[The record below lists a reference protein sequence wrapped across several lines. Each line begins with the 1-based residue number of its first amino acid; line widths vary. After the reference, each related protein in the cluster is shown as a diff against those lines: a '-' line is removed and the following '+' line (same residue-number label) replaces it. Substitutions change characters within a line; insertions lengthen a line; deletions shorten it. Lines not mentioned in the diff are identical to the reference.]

1 VVCGR
6 EFHGSGIAWTQWQ
19 GEPTRDLNGGSELR
33 GTDTGSTKNSER
45 IQEALMSKKVADVLW
60 EMLAKAGVKRCYGI
74 VGDALNPVVDALR
87 RNGAIE
93 FVPVRHEEYG
103 VFAAVA
109 EAYFTGN
116 PVAVCGTAGPGVVHL
131 FNGLMD
137 ARKEAAPII
146 AIAGD
151 VESSIIDTS
160 TLEELNPYK
169 FFEAASL
176 YTARLVNPEQA
187 RAVINTAI
195 LTAVLEK
202 GPTVLSIPG
211 DVAAADAPDQ
221 PTDFTI
227 AAPAILR
234 PSDTDL
240 DKLVRMIDEAKTVAI
255 FGGDGCREGRDEVV
269 ELACKLKAPVGYAFR
284 GKQWLEHD
292 NPNAVGMTGLIG
304 YGGAYNALHEADLLL
319 MLGTDFPFSEF
330 LPGASVKKVQ
340 IDKNPKH
347 IGRRTALDLGLVGDI
362 KSTVSALLP
371 AVSEKTDGEFLAR
384 QIAHTESFHKQLQ
397 HYVQKGPAIKPI
409 RPEFLAATLSELA
422 SDDAMFFADTGT
434 ACIWLARH
442 IYGGKNRR
450 LFGSFSWAS
459 MANAAP
465 NAFGCALAYPGRQ
478 CIALC
483 GDGGFT
489 MLGMGD
495 LLTQIERRTPVVQV
509 ILNNEKY
516 DFVHIEQQEAGF
528 IPSGVEFKNPNF
540 AKVAEAMGAKGI
552 RIEEPEDV
560 REGLAEALAY
570 KDGPVVVDAVV
581 DPFALAMPS
590 HSPFHTVKGFTLSF
604 AKQVLSGRIDTV
616 IKEIERNVGI
626 V

>member
-1 VVCGR
+1 
-6 EFHGSGIAWTQWQ
+6 
-19 GEPTRDLNGGSELR
+19 
-33 GTDTGSTKNSER
+33 
-45 IQEALMSKKVADVLW
+45 MSKKVADVLW

-74 VGDALNPVVDALR
+74 VGDALNPIVDALR

-93 FVPVRHEEYG
+93 FVAVRHEEYG

-116 PVAVCGTAGPGVVHL
+116 PVVVCGTSGPGVVHL

-137 ARKEAAPII
+137 ARKEGAAII
-146 AIAGD
+146 AVAGD

-160 TLEELNPYK
+160 ALEELNPYT
-169 FFEAASL
+169 FFAAASL

-187 RAVINTAI
+187 RAVISTAI

-202 GPTVLSIPG
+202 GPTVLAIPG
-211 DVAAADAPDQ
+211 DVASADAPDQ
-221 PTDFTI
+221 PTDFNI
-227 AAPAILR
+227 ADPAVLR

-240 DKLVRMIDEAKTVAI
+240 EKLVRMIDEAKTVAI

-304 YGGAYNALHEADLLL
+304 YGGAYNAIHEADLLL

-371 AVSEKTDGEFLAR
+371 AVCEKTDGEFLAK
-384 QIAHTESFHKQLQ
+384 QIAQTESFHKQLQ
-397 HYVQKGPAIKPI
+397 YYVEKGPGIKPI

-442 IYGGKNRR
+442 VKGGAKRR

-459 MANAAP
+459 MACAAP
-465 NAFGCALAYPGRQ
+465 NAFGAQLAYPGRQ
-478 CIALC
+478 TIAIC

-489 MLGMGD
+489 MLGLGD
-495 LLTQIERRTPVVQV
+495 LLTQVERKAPVVQI
-509 ILNNEKY
+509 ILNNESL
-516 DFVHIEQQEAGF
+516 DFVNIEQQEAGYVPF
-528 IPSGVEFKNPNF
+528 GVGFKNPNF
-540 AKVAEAMGAKGI
+540 AKVAESMGAKGI
-552 RIEEPEDV
+552 RIEEPGDV
-560 REGLAEALAY
+560 RDGLAEALAH
-570 KDGPVVVDAVV
+570 KSGPVVVDAVV
-581 DPFALAMPS
+581 DPLALALPS
-590 HSPFHTVKGFTLSF
+590 HVPFHTMKGFTLSM
-604 AKQVLSGRIDTV
+604 ARQVWNGKMDDV
-616 IKEIERNVGI
+616 IKTIEHNVRL

>member
-1 VVCGR
+1 
-6 EFHGSGIAWTQWQ
+6 
-19 GEPTRDLNGGSELR
+19 
-33 GTDTGSTKNSER
+33 
-45 IQEALMSKKVADVLW
+45 
-60 EMLAKAGVKRCYGI
+60 
-74 VGDALNPVVDALR
+74 
-87 RNGAIE
+87 
-93 FVPVRHEEYG
+93 
-103 VFAAVA
+103 
-109 EAYFTGN
+109 
-116 PVAVCGTAGPGVVHL
+116 
-131 FNGLMD
+131 
-137 ARKEAAPII
+137 
-146 AIAGD
+146 
-151 VESSIIDTS
+151 
-160 TLEELNPYK
+160 
-169 FFEAASL
+169 
-176 YTARLVNPEQA
+176 
-187 RAVINTAI
+187 
-195 LTAVLEK
+195 
-202 GPTVLSIPG
+202 
-211 DVAAADAPDQ
+211 
-221 PTDFTI
+221 
-227 AAPAILR
+227 
-234 PSDTDL
+234 
-240 DKLVRMIDEAKTVAI
+240 MIDEAKTVAI

-269 ELACKLKAPVGYAFR
+269 ELARKLKAPVGYAFR

-304 YGGAYNALHEADLLL
+304 YGGAYNAIHEADLLL

-371 AVSEKTDGEFLAR
+371 AVREKTDGEFLAK
-384 QIAHTESFHKQLQ
+384 QIAHTESFHKLLQ
-397 HYVQKGPAIKPI
+397 HYVEKGPGIKPI

-509 ILNNEKY
+509 ILNNEKF

-528 IPSGVEFKNPNF
+528 IPFGVEFKNPNF

-552 RIEEPEDV
+552 RIEEPGDV

-581 DPFALAMPS
+581 DPLALAMPS

-604 AKQVLSGRIDTV
+604 AKQVLSGRLDTV
-616 IKEIERNVGI
+616 IKEMERNVGI

>member
-1 VVCGR
+1 
-6 EFHGSGIAWTQWQ
+6 
-19 GEPTRDLNGGSELR
+19 
-33 GTDTGSTKNSER
+33 
-45 IQEALMSKKVADVLW
+45 MSRTVADLLW
-60 EMLAKAGVKRCYGI
+60 EMLANAGVKRCYGI

-87 RNGAIE
+87 RNGKIE
-93 FVPVRHEEYG
+93 FIPVRHEEYG
-103 VFAAVA
+103 ALAAVA

-116 PVAVCGTAGPGVVHL
+116 PVAVCGTCGPGVTHL

-137 ARKEAAPII
+137 ARKEGAPVI

-160 TLEELNPYK
+160 TIEELNPYK
-169 FFEAASL
+169 FFEAAAL
-176 YTARLVNPEQA
+176 YIARLVNPGQA
-187 RAVINTAI
+187 RAVITTAI

-211 DVAAADAPDQ
+211 DVASATVPEQSAE
-221 PTDFTI
+221 FNI
-227 AAPAILR
+227 AAPAVLR
-234 PSDTDL
+234 PSNTDL
-240 DKLVRMIDEAKTVAI
+240 DRLVRMIDEAKTVAI
-255 FGGDGCREGRDEVV
+255 FGGDGCREGRDEVI
-269 ELACKLKAPVGYAFR
+269 ELALKLKAPVGYALR
-284 GKQWLEHD
+284 GKQWLEHE
-292 NPNAVGMTGLIG
+292 NPNAVGMTGLLG
-304 YGGAYNALHEADLLL
+304 YGGAYNAIHEAELLL

-330 LPGASVKKVQ
+330 LPGSSVKKVQ

-347 IGRRTALDLGLVGDI
+347 IGRRTTVDLGLVGDI
-362 KSTVSALLP
+362 KSTVTALLQ
-371 AVSEKTDGEFLAR
+371 AVREKTDTAFLDR
-384 QIAHTESFHKQLQ
+384 QTKRTKSFHQLLQ
-397 HYVQKGPAIKPI
+397 HYVRKGPEIKPI

-442 IYGGKNRR
+442 INGGRNRR

-495 LLTQIERRTPVVQV
+495 LLTQIERKTPVVQV
-509 ILNNEKY
+509 ILNNEKF
-516 DFVHIEQQEAGF
+516 DFVHIEQQEAGIVPF
-528 IPSGVEFKNPNF
+528 GVEFKNPNF

-552 RIEEPEDV
+552 RIEEPGHV
-560 REGLAEALAY
+560 REGIAEALAY
-570 KDGPVVVDAVV
+570 KSGPVVVDAVV
-581 DPFALAMPS
+581 DPLALAMPS
-590 HSPFHTVKGFTLSF
+590 HAPFRTAKGFTLSF
-604 AKQVLSGRIDTV
+604 AKQVLSGRLDSV
-616 IKEIERNVGI
+616 IETIERNVGI

>member
-1 VVCGR
+1 
-6 EFHGSGIAWTQWQ
+6 
-19 GEPTRDLNGGSELR
+19 
-33 GTDTGSTKNSER
+33 
-45 IQEALMSKKVADVLW
+45 MSRTVADLLW
-60 EMLAKAGVKRCYGI
+60 EMLANAGVKRCYGI

-87 RNGAIE
+87 RNGKIE
-93 FVPVRHEEYG
+93 FIPVRHEEYG
-103 VFAAVA
+103 ALAAVA

-116 PVAVCGTAGPGVVHL
+116 PVAVCGTCGPGVTHL

-137 ARKEAAPII
+137 ARKEGAPVI

-160 TLEELNPYK
+160 TIEELNPYK
-169 FFEAASL
+169 FFEAAAL
-176 YTARLVNPEQA
+176 YIARLVNPGQA
-187 RAVINTAI
+187 RAVITTAI

-211 DVAAADAPDQ
+211 DVASATVPEQSAE
-221 PTDFTI
+221 FNI
-227 AAPAILR
+227 AAPAVLR
-234 PSDTDL
+234 PSNTDL
-240 DKLVRMIDEAKTVAI
+240 DRLVRMIDEAKTVAI
-255 FGGDGCREGRDEVV
+255 FGGDGCREGRDEVI
-269 ELACKLKAPVGYAFR
+269 ELALKLKAPVGYALR
-284 GKQWLEHD
+284 GKQWLEHE
-292 NPNAVGMTGLIG
+292 NPNAVGMTGLLG
-304 YGGAYNALHEADLLL
+304 YGGAYNAIHEAELLL

-330 LPGASVKKVQ
+330 LPGSSVKKVQ

-347 IGRRTALDLGLVGDI
+347 IGRRTTVDLGLVGDI
-362 KSTVSALLP
+362 KSTVTALLQ
-371 AVSEKTDGEFLAR
+371 AVREKTDTAFLDR
-384 QIAHTESFHKQLQ
+384 QTERTKSFHQLLQ
-397 HYVQKGPAIKPI
+397 HYVRKGPEIKPI

-442 IYGGKNRR
+442 INGGRNRR

-495 LLTQIERRTPVVQV
+495 LLTQIERKTPVVQV
-509 ILNNEKY
+509 ILNNEKF
-516 DFVHIEQQEAGF
+516 DFVHIEQQEAGIVPF
-528 IPSGVEFKNPNF
+528 GVEFKNPNF

-552 RIEEPEDV
+552 RIEEPGHV
-560 REGLAEALAY
+560 REGIAEALAY
-570 KDGPVVVDAVV
+570 KSGPVVVDAVV
-581 DPFALAMPS
+581 DPLALAMPS
-590 HSPFHTVKGFTLSF
+590 HAPFRTAKGFTLSF
-604 AKQVLSGRIDTV
+604 AKQVLSGRLDSV
-616 IKEIERNVGI
+616 IETIERNVGI

>member
-1 VVCGR
+1 
-6 EFHGSGIAWTQWQ
+6 
-19 GEPTRDLNGGSELR
+19 
-33 GTDTGSTKNSER
+33 
-45 IQEALMSKKVADVLW
+45 MSRTVADLLW
-60 EMLAKAGVKRCYGI
+60 EMLANAGVKRCYGI

-87 RNGAIE
+87 RNGKIE
-93 FVPVRHEEYG
+93 FIPVRHEEYG
-103 VFAAVA
+103 ALAAVA

-116 PVAVCGTAGPGVVHL
+116 PVVVCGTCGPGVTHL

-137 ARKEAAPII
+137 ARKEGAPVI

-160 TLEELNPYK
+160 TIEELNPYK
-169 FFEAASL
+169 FFEAAAL
-176 YTARLVNPEQA
+176 YIARLVSPGQA
-187 RAVINTAI
+187 RAVITTAI

-211 DVAAADAPDQ
+211 DVASATVPDQ
-221 PTDFTI
+221 SAEFNI
-227 AAPAILR
+227 AAPPVLR
-234 PSDTDL
+234 PSHTDL
-240 DKLVRMIDEAKTVAI
+240 DRLVRMIDEAKTVAI
-255 FGGDGCREGRDEVV
+255 FGGDGCREGRDEVI
-269 ELACKLKAPVGYAFR
+269 ELALKLKAPVGYAFR
-284 GKQWLEHD
+284 GKQWLEHE
-292 NPNAVGMTGLIG
+292 NPNAVGMTGLLG
-304 YGGAYNALHEADLLL
+304 YGGAYDAIHEAELLL
-319 MLGTDFPFSEF
+319 LLGTDFPFSEF
-330 LPGASVKKVQ
+330 LPGSSVKKVQ

-347 IGRRTALDLGLVGDI
+347 IGRRTAVDLGLVGDI
-362 KSTVSALLP
+362 KSTVTALLQ
-371 AVSEKTDGEFLAR
+371 AVREKTDTAFLDR
-384 QIAHTESFHKQLQ
+384 QIERTKSFHQLLQ
-397 HYVQKGPAIKPI
+397 HYVRKGPEIKPI

-442 IYGGKNRR
+442 INGGRNRR

-495 LLTQIERRTPVVQV
+495 LLTQIERKTAVVQV

-516 DFVHIEQQEAGF
+516 DFVHIEQQEAGIVPF
-528 IPSGVEFKNPNF
+528 GVEFKNPNF
-540 AKVAEAMGAKGI
+540 AKVAEAMGAKGL
-552 RIEEPEDV
+552 RIEEPGHV
-560 REGLAEALAY
+560 REAIAEALAY
-570 KDGPVVVDAVV
+570 KGGPVVVDAVV
-581 DPFALAMPS
+581 DPLALAMPS
-590 HSPFHTVKGFTLSF
+590 HAPFRTAKGFTLSF
-604 AKQVLSGRIDTV
+604 AKQVLSGRLDSV
-616 IKEIERNVGI
+616 IETIERNIGI